1 MASWPCSGLCTFWL
15 RSPAGNKTAPGG
27 AHRQG
32 SEHGPGRTAE
42 IELVAKL
49 AANIPRTWA
58 NYWKD
63 SGEGQEAAACAAN
76 GRDTAVGRK
85 TSAPAAGNGRKTAV
99 GLSGTGRHREG
110 GSRAIA
116 GPEKESETQPHAWT
130 GARSGGGA
138 ISGRADRAYTV
149 GSVGARHG

>member
-1 MASWPCSGLCTFWL
+1 MLIQAKKVPLPWACQLRLCSLHAEARVNGL
-15 RSPAGNKTAPGG
+15 APSNVRENTTEL
-27 AHRQG
+27 APFPVPP
-32 SEHGPGRTAE
+32 GPLLLRTAE

-63 SGEGQEAAACAAN
+63 SGEGQEVVACAAN

-110 GSRAIA
+110 GSRTIA
-116 GPEKESETQPHAWT
+116 GPEQESET
-130 GARSGGGA
+130 GE
-138 ISGRADRAYTV
+138 
-149 GSVGARHG
+149 